1 MWCARCDLYVACDV
15 CAVHVCDV
23 WACMMC
29 VGCACVCVVCECT
42 CACTHIH
49 ARTHTHVRAPV
60 QRGVALA
67 RLAAGS
73 GSRLSLQERT
83 MPGLCSLALS
93 PHHDA
98 PS

>member
-1 MWCARCDLYVACDV
+1 M
-15 CAVHVCDV
+15 H
-23 WACMMC
+23 MH
-29 VGCACVCVVCECT
+29 
-42 CACTHIH
+42 THTRAH
-49 ARTHTHVRAPV
+49 THTHVRAPV

-83 MPGLCSLALS
+83 VPGLCSLALS